1 MPLLRKQKLCKD
13 EATFIKGKPQ
23 EEVRYW
29 PCEYQGGHIAAEH
42 QKFRLYPVGH
52 ITEYCKHV
60 PYRSEKKKILSRTG
74 REGFHVFQYTFQM
87 PLDEKKHTVMW
98 DYNTGLVRITPFF
111 KALNYPKTTPARM
124 LGKNPGLKEICH
136 SITGGSLAAQGMS
149 TLLDSTGHRLTKAGY
164 WMPFEAARAVTA
176 TFCYRIRYV
185 LTPIFGLDFP
195 AQCIPVG
202 APGYDSMHISP
213 KIIRQCTEPAMNCR
227 NMALEPKARSRPETP
242 VSASVAA
249 WTPANARSR
258 ALQPVESESGWGT
271 DTDTNTDNSDAY
283 FCSPK
288 KRARSGFK
296 SLVAP
301 RSAAEPRRYQ
311 NCYAPSSTP
320 SSYGD
325 ESELSDDCKKRKRN
339 NNNNNRN
346 RLPRSSCTNED
357 DESDGFSSEASRSC
371 LTTAKKRKASST
383 TPVMS
388 AETAAKRLLDLCIHD
403 SLLKGPETRKRRAS
417 A

>member
-1 MPLLRKQKLCKD
+1 
-13 EATFIKGKPQ
+13 
-23 EEVRYW
+23 
-29 PCEYQGGHIAAEH
+29 
-42 QKFRLYPVGH
+42 
-52 ITEYCKHV
+52 
-60 PYRSEKKKILSRTG
+60 
-74 REGFHVFQYTFQM
+74 
-87 PLDEKKHTVMW
+87 
-98 DYNTGLVRITPFF
+98 
-111 KALNYPKTTPARM
+111 M

-149 TLLDSTGHRLTKAGY
+149 TLSEWRGHRLTNAGY

-195 AQCIPVG
+195 AQCIPAG

-213 KIIRQCTEPAMNCR
+213 KIIRQCTEPAMDCR
-227 NMALEPKARSRPETP
+227 NMALEPMARSRPKTP
-242 VSASVAA
+242 ISAGAIA
-249 WTPANARSR
+249 WTPANSRSR

-288 KRARSGFK
+288 KRARPGFK

-301 RSAAEPRRYQ
+301 RSAAVHRRYQ

-325 ESELSDDCKKRKRN
+325 ESELSDECKKRKRN
-339 NNNNNRN
+339 NNKDH
-346 RLPRSSCTNED
+346 LPRSSCTNED
-357 DESDGFSSEASRSC
+357 EESDGSSSEASRSC
-371 LTTAKKRKASST
+371 LATAKKRKASST
-383 TPVMS
+383 TPMMS

-403 SLLKGPETRKRRAS
+403 SLLKGTETRKRRAS